1 MWSNRLI
8 FPLLAV
14 CLLALAACHDDDDD
28 YPTGGILW
36 QAEVSE
42 GDLLSAEHHYN
53 TVGITLSGDVPAG
66 ATITL
71 STDADW
77 LTLDADTLPSDGLF
91 DVLPEANERGTTRD
105 ATLTLTCQADGSQR
119 QVVLTQEGDDGSNA
133 DNDWHIGQ
141 GFSCF
146 DDYMSEASLR
156 KPVISVA
163 RLQALDYLSGV
174 VSVQDAVRGEEDM
187 EVYTARSLVEMQS
200 VLTKTTE
207 TKVNA
212 LFYKKTVK
220 RFTKVS
226 THSTSEQCY
235 SYARINRVVGSRT
248 MDEGNLRYLLHNK
261 ELVSSGDLPFTD
273 DFYKAYRNITGATN
287 DATRARAIRD
297 MLNTYGTHI
306 VVQASLGG
314 AIDLVA
320 CYQRDDVTTLTE
332 TAETVSRKVFGRSS
346 SSSSSSSE
354 SSVSSSFS
362 AQGAITISG
371 GSKAARTALENR
383 VKQLSTGGSLSGTE
397 LDNWISTITSSAMND
412 GNQRKNL
419 GVVSFRFIPIWD
431 VFADQTISR
440 EVMAQVVGMAEQE
453 RNNFSDKELGF
464 DNYRLPLTSALM
476 DFSTSPDSTLVRLVY
491 AKPSGS
497 SEAVPIAEVCNE
509 YVPTVRADRRI
520 TVVYPIVN
528 GTTRITQ
535 GLFPGDGEGNRPAWL
550 VFGGSDVYVNPIDGY
565 GSTDHLDTIYYLH
578 GSLYPTDMGVPLR
591 NVQLTTQSHYLT
603 LRYYNYLTLHYF
615 YWDNSNRTFYDVSY
629 PVVKLGSMYWTRRNM
644 NTTDAP
650 QWSHEIGWDRDLKD
664 INYMLYAR
672 VAGYDPKYDDFDT
685 GLDMLLLCEFRN
697 GGSYGVNKAVYSY
710 DERWNRLWY
719 YPRRSDLTDLQQYV
733 GGHLKSL
740 FAGQQSGFEAQFVG
754 YYATYDVLSNDWFS
768 DNHRE
773 LRYNGEQ
780 CFVVARDDWDEV
792 TVLIISPNYTWRQ
805 VIDDNDDR
813 SLYPVR
819 LCRDASFNYIRQSEK
834 AAQYGTP

>member
-1 MWSNRLI
+1 MWNNRLLI
-8 FPLLAV
+8 PLLAV

-28 YPTGGILW
+28 YPTGGTPW

-42 GDLLSAEHHYN
+42 GDLLSAENHYN

-105 ATLTLTCQADGSQR
+105 ATLTLTCLADGSQR

-156 KPVISVA
+156 RSVISVA
-163 RLQALDYLSGV
+163 RLQALDGLSGV

-453 RNNFSDKELGF
+453 KNNFSDKELGF

-550 VFGGSDVYVNPIDGY
+550 VFGGGDVYVNPIDGY

-603 LRYYNYLTLHYF
+603 LRYYSYY
-615 YWDNSNRTFYDVSY
+615 YYCYKYSPFYDVTY
-629 PVVKLGSMYWTRRNM
+629 PVVKLGSIYWTRRNM
-644 NTTDAP
+644 HTTDAQ
-650 QWSHEIGWDRDLKD
+650 QWSHESRSAGLKEF
-664 INYMLYAR
+664 NYMLYVR
-672 VAGYDPKYDDFDT
+672 VAGYDPRDVINT
-685 GLDMLLLCEFRN
+685 GLDVVLYRTYYNDMGF
-697 GGSYGVNKAVYSY
+697 YGVNKAVYSY

-754 YYATYDVLSNDWFS
+754 YYAIYDVLSNDWFS
-768 DNHRE
+768 DDHWGV
-773 LRYNGEQ
+773 RYNGEQ
-780 CFVVARDDWDEV
+780 CFVVAKDDYYSEEV
-792 TVLIISPNYTWRQ
+792 TVLIISPDYTWRQ
-805 VIDDNDDR
+805 VIDGNDDL

-819 LCRDASFNYIRQSEK
+819 LCRDPSFNYIRQSEK
-834 AAQYGTP
+834 AAQDETP

>member
-1 MWSNRLI
+1 MWNNRLLI
-8 FPLLAV
+8 PLLAV

-28 YPTGGILW
+28 YPTGGTPW

-212 LFYKKTVK
+212 LFYKKTVR

-273 DFYKAYRNITGATN
+273 DFYKAYRNITGAAN

-578 GSLYPTDMGVPLR
+578 GSLYPTDMSVPLR
-591 NVQLTTQSHYLT
+591 NVQLTTQGHYLT
-603 LRYYNYLTLHYF
+603 LRYYSYY
-615 YWDNSNRTFYDVSY
+615 YYCYKYSPFYDVTY
-629 PVVKLGSMYWTRRNM
+629 PVVKLGSIYWTRRNM
-644 NTTDAP
+644 HTTDAQ
-650 QWSHEIGWDRDLKD
+650 QWSHESRSAGLKEF
-664 INYMLYAR
+664 NYMLYVR
-672 VAGYDPKYDDFDT
+672 VAGYDPRDVINT
-685 GLDMLLLCEFRN
+685 GLDVVLYRTYYNDMGF
-697 GGSYGVNKAVYSY
+697 YGVNKAVYSY

-754 YYATYDVLSNDWFS
+754 YYAIYDVLSNDWFS
-768 DNHRE
+768 DDHWGV
-773 LRYNGEQ
+773 RYNGEQ
-780 CFVVARDDWDEV
+780 CFVVAKDDYYSEEV
-792 TVLIISPNYTWRQ
+792 TVLIISPDYTWRQ
-805 VIDDNDDR
+805 VIDGNDDL

-819 LCRDASFNYIRQSEK
+819 LCRDPSFNYIRQSEK
-834 AAQYGTP
+834 AAQDETP